1 MTTESTE
8 SLVFSVEQ
16 ARRRLGLS
24 RGLVYEAIRS
34 GHIPSIRIGR
44 RILIPRSA
52 LENMLDEC
60 RAEKNQTIDPANHG
74 LVNDDNRRF

>member
-1 MTTESTE
+1 MTSESTE
-8 SLVFSVEQ
+8 NLVYSCEQ
-16 ARRRLGLS
+16 ARRKLQLS
-24 RGLVYEAIRS
+24 RGLIYEAVRS
-34 GHIPSIRIGR
+34 GQIPSIRIGR